1 MSSVNDTSKTII
13 FDYVSIERSGSTII
27 SDLSVVLPDQRVG
40 IIGRNGSGK
49 STLVRSLNGLL
60 PVSAGSLRV
69 HGVSAEEGAKK
80 LARVTGFVFQNP
92 DHQLIFPTA
101 LEELSF
107 GLRQIGVSK
116 VDAKV
121 QSLAL
126 MSDHGIEPLAERPVH
141 ELSEGQKQLICILAV
156 LIMEPKLVVLDEP
169 FSSLDMRTRA
179 ALRRKLERLDQQILF
194 VSHELDALSD
204 YDKVL
209 WIEDG
214 KLKQFGVPADV
225 LAAYQ
230 EHELSGADLHFEG
243 IARA

>member
-1 MSSVNDTSKTII
+1 MNDTSKTII
-13 FDYVSIERSGSTII
+13 FDHVSIERSGSTII
-27 SDLSVVLPDQRVG
+27 RDLTIALPDQRIG

-60 PVSAGSLRV
+60 PVSAGTLTV
-69 HGVSAEEGAKK
+69 HGVTAEEGARK

-116 VDAKV
+116 ASAKA

-126 MSDHGIEPLAERPVH
+126 LKEHGIEQFGERPVH

-169 FSSLDMRTRA
+169 FSSLDMRTRT
-179 ALRRKLERLDQQILF
+179 ALRRKLEKLGQQILF

-209 WIEDG
+209 WIDDG
-214 KLKQFGVPADV
+214 QLKQFGVPVNV

-243 IARA
+243 IACA

>member
-1 MSSVNDTSKTII
+1 MNETSKTIS
-13 FDYVSIERSGSTII
+13 FDHVSIERGGAVII
-27 SDLSVVLPDQRVG
+27 SDLTVQLPEQRVG
-40 IIGRNGSGK
+40 VIGRNGSGK

-60 PVSAGSLRV
+60 PVSAGALMV
-69 HGVSAEEGAKK
+69 HGVCAEEGAKK

-116 VDAKV
+116 ADAKV
-121 QSLAL
+121 QGLAL
-126 MSDHGIEPLAERPVH
+126 LKEHGIEVLAERPVH

-156 LIMEPKLVVLDEP
+156 LIMEPKLLVLDEP
-169 FSSLDMRTRA
+169 FSSLDLRTRA
-179 ALRRKLERLDQQILF
+179 ALRRKLEKLDQQIIF

-214 KLKQFGVPADV
+214 KIRQCGKAEDV

-243 IARA
+243 AAGL

>member
-1 MSSVNDTSKTII
+1 MNETSKTIS
-13 FDYVSIERSGSTII
+13 FDHVSIERSGTTII
-27 SDLSVVLPDQRVG
+27 RDLTVQLPDQRVG

-60 PVSAGSLRV
+60 PVSAGSLHV

-107 GLRQIGVSK
+107 GLRQLGVGK
-116 VDAKV
+116 ADAKA
-121 QSLAL
+121 QGLAL
-126 MSDHGIEPLAERPVH
+126 LQDHGIAPLAERPVH

-169 FSSLDMRTRA
+169 FSSLDLRTRA
-179 ALRRKLERLDQQILF
+179 ALRRKLEKLDQQVIF

-214 KLKQFGVPADV
+214 AVKQFGAPSDV

-243 IARA
+243 AARA